1 MIEKNF
7 KDEKS
12 QSDFLS
18 WTKSLKSK
26 KLIKVSY
33 DQVLKVALFSFANF
47 FDKIYVWKNDT
58 ASQIYIDRP
67 SRLMF
72 YVVLTKIDCSIQKF
86 KVDQFWIS

>member
-33 DQVLKVALFSFANF
+33 DQVLKVALFSVANF
-47 FDKIYVWKNDT
+47 FDQMYVWKNDT
-58 ASQIYIDRP
+58 ASQIYIHFTNKVVLSFLATTVDRP
-67 SRLMF
+67 SR
-72 YVVLTKIDCSIQKF
+72 
-86 KVDQFWIS
+86 